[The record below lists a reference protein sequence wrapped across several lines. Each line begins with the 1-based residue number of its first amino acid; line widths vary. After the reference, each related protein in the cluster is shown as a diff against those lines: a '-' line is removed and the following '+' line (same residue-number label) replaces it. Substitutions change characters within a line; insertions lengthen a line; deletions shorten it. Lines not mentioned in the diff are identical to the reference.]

1 MNLEALPWL
10 ILFLPLLATVAITLF
25 TLRCRTTSAL
35 LSIGAIVAGFILT
48 VCFIATNGWAP
59 AHSELAI
66 NWLSIGNLNIDF
78 GLKLDALSLMMMLI
92 VTGVGGAIHIYSFGY
107 MREDR
112 GFSRFFACLSLFT
125 FSMLGI
131 VLANNFIQLFIF
143 WELVGVSS
151 YLLIGFWFEKPSAA
165 DAAKKAFFTNRLG
178 DFGFLL
184 GILVVWAALGSLN
197 FSTLQQ
203 SLTANPTALGTI
215 ASIAGLLIFCGAM
228 GKSVQFPLHVWLPD
242 AMEGPTPVS
251 ALIHAATMVAAGVY
265 MLCRIIFLLDPTALQ
280 VIAYI
285 GGFTALL
292 AALIAVQQN
301 DIKRILAYST
311 LSQLGYMVM
320 AVGLAGPA
328 PAMFH
333 LTTHAFFKALLFLGA
348 GSVIIALHHEQDI
361 WKMGGLKK
369 KMPVTFW
376 TFIIGTLALCGVPP
390 FSGFYSKD
398 SILAQALEQKNYPLF
413 VLGVFV
419 AGLTT
424 FYMFRLLYVAFL
436 GERRTGVA
444 PVSHSKEAAQAG
456 DESLRQAGSLSYE
469 PHESPPVMAWPLR
482 VLAVFAV
489 IGGVIGVSEI
499 LNKHLLSTGLS
510 KFVVL
515 TSGRAAQ
522 WNLLQIRG
530 DAGNITSIPPAVL
543 SSIFPEQTLV
553 QKIFEPFTHAPVPAV
568 LGLLAVAI
576 GFVTA
581 RKFYRNATNDPLP
594 AKLGGFATAM
604 KNRFYFDEIYEAT
617 FIRVH
622 DFIAAVMDWIDRWLV
637 DWACI
642 GLVRGGTDITGRA
655 LRLVQTGNLQTYAFL
670 FVLGVAVVLYW
681 VLK

>member
-1 MNLEALPWL
+1 MKLEALPWL
-10 ILFLPLLATVAITLF
+10 VLFLPLLATVVITLF

-35 LSIGAIVAGFILT
+35 LSIGAIVIGFVLT
-48 VCFIATNGWAP
+48 IVFIANNGWTP
-59 AHSELAI
+59 TSSELTT

-78 GLKLDALSLMMMLI
+78 GLKLDRLSLMMMLI

-107 MREDR
+107 MHEDR

-125 FSMLGI
+125 FSMLGV
-131 VLANNFIQLFIF
+131 VLANNFIELFIF

-184 GILVVWAALGSLN
+184 GILVVWTALGSLK

-203 SLTANPTALGTI
+203 TLGANPAALGTI
-215 ASIAGLLIFCGAM
+215 ASIAGLLIFCGAV
-228 GKSVQFPLHVWLPD
+228 GKSAQFPLHVWLPD

-280 VIAYI
+280 VIAWV

-292 AALIAVQQN
+292 TALIAIQQN

-320 AVGLAGPA
+320 AVGLAGPT

-348 GSVIIALHHEQDI
+348 GSVIHALHEEQDI
-361 WKMGGLKK
+361 WKMGGLCR
-369 KMPVTFW
+369 KMGITFW
-376 TFIIGTLALCGVPP
+376 TFLIGTLALSGVPP

-398 SILAQALEQKNYPLF
+398 SILAQALEQRNYPLF
-413 VLGVFV
+413 ALGVVV

-424 FYMFRLLYVAFL
+424 FYMFRLFYIAFVGGPKTEVAKH
-436 GERRTGVA
+436 A
-444 PVSHSKEAAQAG
+444 
-456 DESLRQAGSLSYE
+456 
-469 PHESPPVMAWPLR
+469 HESPVVMTGPLI

-489 IGGVIGVSEI
+489 IGGVIPISDIYLAQFSPGE
-499 LNKHLLSTGLS
+499 
-510 KFVVL
+510 
-515 TSGRAAQ
+515 SGASLAQ
-522 WNLLQIRG
+522 RI
-530 DAGNITSIPPAVL
+530 V
-543 SSIFPEQTLV
+543 
-553 QKIFEPFTHAPVPAV
+553 EPFAHSPIGALIGIAF
-568 LGLLAVAI
+568 VAA
-576 GFVTA
+576 GFFAA
-581 RKFYRNATNDPLP
+581 RALYQNATNDPLP

-604 KNRFYFDEIYEAT
+604 KNRFYFDEIYAAT
-617 FIRVH
+617 FIRAH
-622 DFIAAVMDWIDRWLV
+622 DSIAAVMDWIDRWLV

-642 GLVRGGTDITGRA
+642 GLVRGGTDFSGRA
-655 LRLVQTGNLQTYAFL
+655 LRLMQTGNLQTYAFL
-670 FVLGVAVVLYW
+670 FALGVAVVLYL
-681 VLK
+681 VLGK

>member
-1 MNLEALPWL
+1 MKLEALPWL
-10 ILFLPLLATVAITLF
+10 VLFLPLLAAGCITLF

-35 LSIGAIVAGFILT
+35 LSIGAIVTGFILT
-48 VCFIATNGWAP
+48 IVFIAANGWTP
-59 AHSELAI
+59 TPSELTA

-107 MREDR
+107 MHEDS

-125 FSMLGI
+125 FSMLGV

-184 GILVVWAALGSLN
+184 GILVVWTALGSLN

-203 SLTANPTALGTI
+203 TLIANPTALGTI

-228 GKSVQFPLHVWLPD
+228 GKSAQFPLHVWLPD

-265 MLCRIIFLLDPTALQ
+265 MLCRIIFLLDPMALH
-280 VIAYI
+280 VIAWI

-320 AVGLAGPA
+320 AVGLAGPT

-348 GSVIIALHHEQDI
+348 GSVIITLHHEQDI
-361 WKMGGLKK
+361 WKMGGLRK

-376 TFIIGTLALCGVPP
+376 TFLFGTLALCGVPP

-398 SILAQALEQKNYPLF
+398 SILAQALEQRNYPLF
-413 VLGVFV
+413 ALGVVV

-424 FYMFRLLYVAFL
+424 FYMFRLFYVAFL
-436 GERRTGVA
+436 GKAKT
-444 PVSHSKEAAQAG
+444 EAAEHA
-456 DESLRQAGSLSYE
+456 
-469 PHESPPVMAWPLR
+469 HESPAVMSWPLL

-489 IGGVIGVSEI
+489 IGGIIGASE
-499 LNKHLLSTGLS
+499 TY
-510 KFVVL
+510 
-515 TSGRAAQ
+515 AAQ
-522 WNLLQIRG
+522 FG
-530 DAGNITSIPPAVL
+530 EAEHTSIAQRIV
-543 SSIFPEQTLV
+543 
-553 QKIFEPFTHAPVPAV
+553 EPFTHSPVAATI
-568 LGLLAVAI
+568 GILAVI
-576 GFVTA
+576 VGFFAA
-581 RKFYRNATNDPLP
+581 RTLYRNATNDPLP

-617 FIRVH
+617 FIRAH

-642 GLVRGGTDITGRA
+642 GLVRGGTDFSGRA

-670 FVLGVAVVLYW
+670 FVLGVAVVLW
-681 VLK
+681 FALGK

>member
-1 MNLEALPWL
+1 MKYEALPWL
-10 ILFLPLLATVAITLF
+10 ILFLPLLVAGIITLF
-25 TLRCRTTSAL
+25 MLRCRTTSAL
-35 LSIGAIVAGFILT
+35 LSIGAIVTGFILT
-48 VCFIATNGWAP
+48 VVFIAANGWTP
-59 AHSELAI
+59 TPSELTT
-66 NWLSIGNLNIDF
+66 NWLSIGNLQVDF

-107 MREDR
+107 MHEDR
-112 GFSRFFACLSLFT
+112 GFSRFFACMSLFT

-184 GILVVWAALGSLN
+184 GILMVWALLGTLN
-197 FSTLQQ
+197 FGSMQSKLVTLQNPPRDFAHVLAFL
-203 SLTANPTALGTI
+203 SNSDGTFLLDLTLTI
-215 ASIAGLLIFCGAM
+215 TGLLIFCGAM
-228 GKSVQFPLHVWLPD
+228 GKSAQFPLHVWLPD

-265 MLCRIIFLLDPTALQ
+265 MLCRTIFIYTPEALH

-292 AALIAVQQN
+292 AALIAIQQN

-320 AVGLAGPA
+320 AVGLSGPT

-361 WKMGGLKK
+361 WKMGGLCK

-376 TFIIGTLALCGVPP
+376 TFLIGALALCGVSP

-398 SILAQALEQKNYPLF
+398 SILAQALEQNNYPLF
-413 VLGVFV
+413 AVAVLV
-419 AGLTT
+419 AVLTT
-424 FYMFRLLYVAFL
+424 FYMFRLFYVAFL
-436 GERRTGVA
+436 GKAKTDSAEHA
-444 PVSHSKEAAQAG
+444 
-456 DESLRQAGSLSYE
+456 
-469 PHESPPVMAWPLR
+469 HESPPVMAWPLR

-515 TSGRAAQ
+515 TSGGAAQ

-530 DAGNITSIPPAVL
+530 MLAISL
-543 SSIFPEQTLV
+543 RFRLRFCLHIFPEQTLV
-553 QKIFEPFTHAPVPAV
+553 QKIIGPFTRLRRGRCFIFVRAEVISERSKRSAARQSWAV
-568 LGLLAVAI
+568 L
-576 GFVTA
+576 
-581 RKFYRNATNDPLP
+581 PL
-594 AKLGGFATAM
+594 
-604 KNRFYFDEIYEAT
+604 R
-617 FIRVH
+617 
-622 DFIAAVMDWIDRWLV
+622 
-637 DWACI
+637 
-642 GLVRGGTDITGRA
+642 
-655 LRLVQTGNLQTYAFL
+655 
-670 FVLGVAVVLYW
+670 
-681 VLK
+681 